1 MKSLL
6 FKIMVS
12 LVVSVLIAL
21 AVFLLMTRIN
31 LHRGMVDLI
40 EQQEASQL
48 ENLVPELTELYQQ
61 NGSWEFL
68 AGYPWRWNRLLQM
81 TRPVRAE
88 GSGLADTGST
98 GSEARRRPGSPGAR
112 RQNPAGRPPE
122 GRRLHQ
128 RDHANLKGRLFL
140 LGEDKSR
147 VAGAVILSEEP
158 LTMEAIEVDG
168 KLVGWVGFIPASMAL
183 PPEAQRFLRVQARTL
198 MISLIIALLLAAG
211 LGFVL
216 ARHLSRPVRQVAT
229 ALEALSG
236 GDYSVRAPISTQ
248 DEIGALGRNVNQL
261 ALTLEKNQTAR
272 RRWMA
277 DIAHELRT
285 PVAVLKGEIEALR
298 DGIRQ
303 VDEKTTDSLLEEA
316 QQLSRLIDDLQ
327 TLALSDAGALNF
339 SRKPLDM
346 SELVT
351 QTGDTWEVRLK
362 ERNIALERK
371 ITPGLRIE
379 GDSRRLRQL
388 LHNLLENCYRYTSSD
403 GRVILSLAYQGD
415 KLVLTLDDTGPGL
428 GQDQLAHLFERFYRA
443 EGSRARSSGGS
454 GLGLSICR
462 AIVEAHAGSV
472 QADSN
477 SLGGLR
483 IRVILPGD

>member
-1 MKSLL
+1 
-6 FKIMVS
+6 MVS

-21 AVFLLMTRIN
+21 AIVFSMTRIN
-31 LHRGMVDLI
+31 LYRGMIDLI

-81 TRPVRAE
+81 TRPVRNEESEA
-88 GSGLADTGST
+88 ADTEGAIS
-98 GSEARRRPGSPGAR
+98 GAGKNPGLPGGR
-112 RQNPAGRPPE
+112 RQNGPGRPPE

-140 LGEDKSR
+140 LDENKSR
-147 VAGAVILSEEP
+147 VAGAVIKKEEP
-158 LTMEAIEVDG
+158 LTIVAIEVAG
-168 KLVGWVGFIPASMAL
+168 KLVGWVGFIPARMAL
-183 PPEAQRFLRVQARTL
+183 PPEARRFLHVQARTL
-198 MISLIIALLLAAG
+198 TISLIIALVLAAG
-211 LGFVL
+211 LGFLL
-216 ARHLSRPVRQVAT
+216 ARHLSRPVRQAAA
-229 ALEALSG
+229 ALEALGS

-261 ALTLEKNQTAR
+261 AETLEKNQTAR

-303 VDEKTTDSLLEEA
+303 VDEKTTASLLEEA
-316 QQLSRLIDDLQ
+316 EHLSSLVADLQ
-327 TLALSDAGALNF
+327 TLALSDAGALDF
-339 SRKPLDM
+339 SRKPLDL
-346 SELVT
+346 SVLVS
-351 QTGDTWEVRLK
+351 QTGDSWEDRLK
-362 ERNIALERK
+362 ERNICLENY
-371 ITPGLRIE
+371 ITAGIWVN
-379 GDSRRLRQL
+379 GDAQRLRQL
-388 LHNLLENCYRYTSSD
+388 LHNLLENCYRYTSPG
-403 GRVILSLAYQGD
+403 GRVVLALD
-415 KLVLTLDDTGPGL
+415 RHRELAVLTLDDSGPGL
-428 GQDQLAHLFERFYRA
+428 EKEQLPHVFERFYRA

-462 AIVEAHAGSV
+462 AIVEAHHGSIEAASAG
-472 QADSN
+472 
-477 SLGGLR
+477 LGGLS

>member
-81 TRPVRAE
+81 TRPVGAE

-98 GSEARRRPGSPGAR
+98 GSEARRRPGPPGAR
-112 RQNPAGRPPE
+112 RQNAAGRPPE
-122 GRRLHQ
+122 GRRFHQ
-128 RDHANLKGRLFL
+128 RDHVNLKGRLFL
-140 LGEDKSR
+140 LDEDKSR
-147 VAGAVILSEEP
+147 VAGAVILSGEP

-168 KLVGWVGFIPASMAL
+168 KLVGWVGFIPARMAL

-316 QQLSRLIDDLQ
+316 EQLSRLIDDLQ
-327 TLALSDAGALNF
+327 TLALSDAGALDF
-339 SRKPLDM
+339 SRKSLDM

-379 GDSRRLRQL
+379 GDLRRLRQL

-403 GRVILSLAYQGD
+403 GRAILSLAYQGD

-462 AIVEAHAGSV
+462 AIVEAHGGSV